1 MNPPAASP
9 PPVPEERAATHAPC
23 PNCGA
28 PLLGEFCYACG
39 QSKRGLIRHFTSIV
53 GDFVDTVLNI
63 DSRTLRTLRPL
74 YFKPGY
80 LSNEYFAGRRVRYV
94 TPLRLYFFLSIVLFL
109 LISMLSR
116 GEFTAAEDGGR
127 GLRIGGPSSAEQLAE
142 LGPEERKAK
151 LDQIDAAMAF
161 APAAAREEVRRE
173 IEAELAKAD
182 AERAAAAKDAKP
194 ADADADAA
202 AAPQPRASGAGDDE
216 AGRDSDKPAKRRPSI
231 TFNGSKPWDKTE
243 NPLVFSWLPAAANEV
258 LNEEIEVL
266 VNKIH
271 KIEEDPGPFVRQMF
285 STAPQALF
293 LILPLFAL
301 LLKFF
306 YAFKRRLFMEHLIVA
321 LHSHSFICF
330 SLIVVVL
337 LFQLRNWMGPED
349 GGLPSALLNLLLV
362 FAWAWI
368 PLYLL
373 LMQKRVYRQGWFFTL
388 LKYGCIGICYTLLL
402 TFGML
407 LTMLVSLVLL

>member
-1 MNPPAASP
+1 
-9 PPVPEERAATHAPC
+9 
-23 PNCGA
+23 
-28 PLLGEFCYACG
+28 
-39 QSKRGLIRHFTSIV
+39 
-53 GDFVDTVLNI
+53 
-63 DSRTLRTLRPL
+63 
-74 YFKPGY
+74 
-80 LSNEYFAGRRVRYV
+80 
-94 TPLRLYFFLSIVLFL
+94 
-109 LISMLSR
+109 
-116 GEFTAAEDGGR
+116 
-127 GLRIGGPSSAEQLAE
+127 
-142 LGPEERKAK
+142 
-151 LDQIDAAMAF
+151 MAF

-194 ADADADAA
+194 ADADA
-202 AAPQPRASGAGDDE
+202 APQASEAGDDE
-216 AGRDSDKPAKRRPSI
+216 DRRDADKPAKRRPSI

-388 LKYGCIGICYTLLL
+388 LKYGSIGICYTLLL

>member
-1 MNPPAASP
+1 MNAPAADPPAAA
-9 PPVPEERAATHAPC
+9 EERVAARAPC

-53 GDFVDTVLNI
+53 GDFLDTVFNI
-63 DSRTLRTLRPL
+63 DSRTLRTLWPL

-109 LISMLSR
+109 LISLVSR
-116 GEFTAAEDGGR
+116 GEFTGPQEGGS
-127 GLRIGGPSSAEQLAE
+127 GLRIDGSNPAEQLAE
-142 LGPEERKAK
+142 LAPAERKAK
-151 LDQIDAAMAF
+151 LDQLEAAMAL
-161 APAAAREEVRRE
+161 APTAVREEVRRE
-173 IEAELAKAD
+173 IEAELARAD
-182 AERAAAAKDAKP
+182 EERAAEAKAAKPVDAKAASKP
-194 ADADADAA
+194 EAA
-202 AAPQPRASGAGDDE
+202 AAEADEPARDDE
-216 AGRDSDKPAKRRPSI
+216 EPGERKPSI
-231 TFNGSKPWDKTE
+231 TLFGGKPWHKTD
-243 NPLVFSWLPAAANEV
+243 NPLLLSWLPDAANGL
-258 LNEEIEVL
+258 LNDEIEVL
-266 VNKIH
+266 INKAQ
-271 KIEEDPGPFVRQMF
+271 KIKDDPGPFVRQMF

-337 LFQLRNWMGPED
+337 LFQLRNWLASAGE
-349 GGLPSALLNLLLV
+349 GFVAGLLGLMIG

-373 LMQKRVYRQGWFFTL
+373 VMQKRVYRQGWFFTL
-388 LKYGCIGICYTLLL
+388 LKYGCIGICYTVLL

>member
-1 MNPPAASP
+1 
-9 PPVPEERAATHAPC
+9 
-23 PNCGA
+23 
-28 PLLGEFCYACG
+28 
-39 QSKRGLIRHFTSIV
+39 
-53 GDFVDTVLNI
+53 
-63 DSRTLRTLRPL
+63 
-74 YFKPGY
+74 
-80 LSNEYFAGRRVRYV
+80 
-94 TPLRLYFFLSIVLFL
+94 
-109 LISMLSR
+109 
-116 GEFTAAEDGGR
+116 
-127 GLRIGGPSSAEQLAE
+127 
-142 LGPEERKAK
+142 
-151 LDQIDAAMAF
+151 
-161 APAAAREEVRRE
+161 
-173 IEAELAKAD
+173 
-182 AERAAAAKDAKP
+182 
-194 ADADADAA
+194 
-202 AAPQPRASGAGDDE
+202 
-216 AGRDSDKPAKRRPSI
+216 
-231 TFNGSKPWDKTE
+231 
-243 NPLVFSWLPAAANEV
+243 
-258 LNEEIEVL
+258 
-266 VNKIH
+266 
-271 KIEEDPGPFVRQMF
+271 MF

-337 LFQLRNWMGPED
+337 LFQLRNWLAPAGE
-349 GGLPSALLNLLLV
+349 GLAAGLLGWTIG